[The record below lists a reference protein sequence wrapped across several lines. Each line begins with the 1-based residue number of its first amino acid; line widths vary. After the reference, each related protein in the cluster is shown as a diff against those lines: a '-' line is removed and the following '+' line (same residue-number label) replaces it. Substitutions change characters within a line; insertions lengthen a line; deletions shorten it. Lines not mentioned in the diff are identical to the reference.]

1 MILTIILVS
10 GCNTQEKELQD
21 KEVANHDRQS
31 VEHKI
36 SGELLQEV
44 IAIHDSIMDF
54 MSTVANLKRAVSL
67 EINTIDS
74 LSSIKT
80 TVPLMKRKE
89 KGLDMVNQLE
99 KADREMMGWMHQYK
113 TDTLEKLDSVQ
124 AIAYVVD
131 QKLKITVT
139 RDQMNKSIA
148 DAKVFTEKK

>member
-1 MILTIILVS
+1 MKPGLTMILTIILVS

-74 LSSIKT
+74 L
-80 TVPLMKRKE
+80 KRKE